1 MKRALLA
8 LMLLLALPRLASASE
23 WGNIQ
28 PGVTTLQQVQDT
40 YGKPTK
46 ETKAKVEGYD
56 TVQWV
61 YERSQAPQGI
71 IRMTVDFGL
80 LAPDGYKPN
89 VVRLLK
95 LEPSP
100 WIFGR
105 KTVVEG
111 WGPPDGIG
119 KGQGIET
126 FFYKEGLFV
135 VFDTEGD
142 QAVSMIFSIPQPDAI
157 PQGGQPAP
165 ASAPAAAPPLGS
177 PPSAAPKK

>member
-8 LMLLLALPRLASASE
+8 LTLLLALPWPAPASE

-46 ETKAKVEGYD
+46 ETKAKVDGYD

-71 IRMTVDFGL
+71 VRMTVDFGL
-80 LAPDGYKPN
+80 LASDGYKPT

-95 LEPSP
+95 LEPSQ

-135 VFDTEGD
+135 VFDSEGD

-157 PQGGQPAP
+157 PKDVQSAP
-165 ASAPAAAPPLGS
+165 ASAPSAAPPLGS
-177 PPSAAPKK
+177 PPAAAPKK